1 MEEVV
6 TLIILPFAIDFFNKK
21 VQKEEEKVVVAF
33 ITCVVAAVALNWQSL
48 TNTFSIAGVGGT
60 LFLLFSMSYLIFKG
74 WYRRSTV
81 RTRYLS
87 LIGVDQENKQ

>member
-1 MEEVV
+1 MEEAV

-33 ITCVVAAVALNWQSL
+33 LTCVVAAVALNWKAL
-48 TNTFSIAGVGGT
+48 TNTFSLEGAGMT
-60 LFLLFSMSYLIFKG
+60 LFLLFSLSYLIFKG
-74 WYRRSTV
+74 WYRRSTI

>member
-1 MEEVV
+1 MEEVI
-6 TLIILPFAIDFFNKK
+6 TLIILPFVIDFLNKR

-33 ITCVVAAVALNWQSL
+33 LTCVVAAVALNWQAL
-48 TNTFSIAGVGGT
+48 YNTFSIGGVGAT
-60 LFLLFSMSYLIFKG
+60 LFLLFSVSYLVFKG

-87 LIGVDQENKQ
+87 LIGVDREEKQ